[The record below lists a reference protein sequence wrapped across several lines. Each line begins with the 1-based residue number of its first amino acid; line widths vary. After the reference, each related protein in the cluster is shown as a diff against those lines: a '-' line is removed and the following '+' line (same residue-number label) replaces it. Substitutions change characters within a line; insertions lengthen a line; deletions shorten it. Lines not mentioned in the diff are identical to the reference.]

1 MPGDAL
7 DVFIAYSREDETL
20 RRELEE
26 QLAGLEREGLI
37 HDWKDRRITPGEEWR
52 GWIDGDLTHAD
63 LVLLMVSGPFLESGY
78 CDGSEIKHAL
88 ERHAWGQGK
97 VIPIIARPCD
107 WSTTT
112 FAQLDTLPH
121 GVGPVTEWH
130 DRGDAWENVVQGIRE
145 VARRLIKARLES
157 TAAYRIAVRSPIREE
172 EQPSP
177 ASPPEE
183 VVEDTTTARW
193 AVLGGFAVAL
203 VALVATLYLVLWR
216 SPSSDD
222 GGSQARAAVESTA
235 VDPRPMSSA
244 SQQRQSA
251 PIDRSTEPP
260 TATPSETEPGTP
272 AESSP
277 AEEPLPGPDLETTPE
292 ESPVEEVVIEEDSS
306 PVDAETSVEAAEP
319 EPTAGEEDARQETA
333 GEAQEIQDFS
343 RSLGIL
349 AAPGAEEEGQCLA
362 VLVADDRAL
371 TSGACARASAVMV
384 MGGNALAATRDEIFD
399 LEPRQTPRGT
409 DVAAVQLLQRLGEPY
424 GFVATGLTRGFD
436 HESLEAYFVEES
448 RIQHVE
454 CDKVSRLAEINGDGR
469 AYVEN
474 AMFEGFALLVEDA
487 AGEAIS
493 VAGAGWVP
501 LLHEVLESTEESL
514 AGYVCELS
522 SRPPGNLVF
531 SDGERAVGIGYSCDP
546 FDRLEPEV
554 RDSLPE
560 EIRQLDLDCIASLS
574 ESRD

>member
-37 HDWKDRRITPGEEWR
+37 RAWKDRRIAATEEWR
-52 GWIDGDLTHAD
+52 GWIDGDLTSAD
-63 LVLLMVSGPFLESGY
+63 LVLLMVSAPLLESGY
-78 CDGSEIKHAL
+78 CDGSEVKHAL

-107 WSTTT
+107 WSTAP

-130 DRGDAWENVVQGIRE
+130 ERDGAWEDVGQGIRK

-172 EQPSP
+172 EQPADP
-177 ASPPEE
+177 PPPEE
-183 VVEDTTTARW
+183 AVEDTARARW
-193 AVLGGFAVAL
+193 AVLGGFAVVL
-203 VALVATLYLVLWR
+203 VALVATLYLVFWR
-216 SPSSDD
+216 PQSSDD
-222 GGSQARAAVESTA
+222 GDSRARIVAVEPSASSPGRASSTTRRSSSVA
-235 VDPRPMSSA
+235 VEQPVPPAIPSEAEADAMAESPPAEEPRPV
-244 SQQRQSA
+244 
-251 PIDRSTEPP
+251 PDLEVPP
-260 TATPSETEPGTP
+260 EE
-272 AESSP
+272 SP
-277 AEEPLPGPDLETTPE
+277 AEEEA
-292 ESPVEEVVIEEDSS
+292 IEEDPP
-306 PVDAETSVEAAEP
+306 PVDAEVSGEAAEP
-319 EPTAGEEDARQETA
+319 DPAAGEEDAQEEPA
-333 GEAQEIQDFS
+333 GEAQEKDDFR

-349 AAPGAEEEGQCLA
+349 AAPGAEEEGECLA

-371 TSGACARASAVMV
+371 TSGDCAQASAVMV

-399 LEPRQTPRGT
+399 LEPRQTPQGT
-409 DVAAVQLLQRLGEPY
+409 DVDAVQLLQGLGETY
-424 GFVATGLTRGFD
+424 GFVATGGAGSLD
-436 HESLEAYFVEES
+436 HERLDAYWVGES
-448 RIQHVE
+448 RIRHVE
-454 CDKVSRLAEINGDGR
+454 CKPVSKLTEIDGEGR

-474 AMFEGFALLVEDA
+474 VTFERYALLVEEA

-493 VAGAGWVP
+493 VAGAEWVT
-501 LLHEVLESTEESL
+501 LLHEVLEATEESL
-514 AGYVCELS
+514 AGFVCELS

-560 EIRQLDLDCIASLS
+560 EIRQLDLDCIAALG
-574 ESRD
+574 ESRN